1 MFYLNELS
9 FRAQY
14 CSLSFI
20 ITGILFYIYKHLL
33 LLILTFSIL
42 KVPSGHVIQSFDH
55 FIYTHPGELLK
66 IYFLIVIC
74 FIFIFI
80 LPYIVWHFLDFFR
93 SSLFLSEIINLRLF
107 LVYFFIFFFSFN
119 TFSFFTLF
127 PNMWFFFESFNNQIE
142 TDNVL
147 NLFLELRIQDFLTFL
162 FGFFYVLNFSILLFL
177 ALFFIIVTF
186 GLKVLLSWKKLFIF
200 VNISFATLLSPP
212 DVFSQIVL
220 FLFLTFL
227 FEFILFFSLSLFKL
241 KKYL

>member
-20 ITGILFYIYKHLL
+20 ITGILFYFYKNLL

-42 KVPSGHVIQSFDH
+42 KVPSKNIIQGFDH

-66 IYFLIVIC
+66 IYFLIILT

-80 LPYIVWHFLDFFR
+80 IPYLVWHFLDFFR
-93 SSLFLSEIINLRLF
+93 SSFFLSEMINIRLF
-107 LVYFFIFFFSFN
+107 LFLFLLFTFFLNVFGFFL
-119 TFSFFTLF
+119 LF
-127 PNMWFFFESFNNQIE
+127 PNIWFFFECFNNQIE

-147 NLFLELRIQDFLTFL
+147 NLFLELRIQDFLTFF
-162 FGFFYVLNFSILLFL
+162 FGFFYVLNFAILLFL
-177 ALFFIIVTF
+177 FLFFIIISF
-186 GLKVLLSWKKLFIF
+186 GLKTLLSWKKLFIF
-200 VNISFATLLSPP
+200 IHISFATLLSPP
-212 DVFSQIVL
+212 DVFSQMSI
-220 FLFLTFL
+220 FLFLSFL
-227 FEFILFFSLSLFKL
+227 FEFILFLSFVFFKL